1 MKMQELTGC
10 RISIGKTSITV
21 KDENDKTRGIVRNIA
36 TWYTM
41 GNRQQ
46 SEVWQVLKKC
56 GLWEYSNNMR
66 DEHIL
71 KKLIA
76 DGNTLYYINDLRYI
90 ENYHKYFEGHS
101 CCEQEQKNFQKYM
114 EVLEHIREYMTVIDC
129 YVIW

>member
-1 MKMQELTGC
+1 MKMQELTGK
-10 RISIGKTSITV
+10 RISIGKTSITA
-21 KDENDKTRGIVRNIA
+21 KDENDKTHGIVRNVS
-36 TWYTM
+36 TWYTL

-46 SEVWQVLKKC
+46 SDVWQVLKKC

-66 DEHIL
+66 DERIL

-90 ENYHKYFEGHS
+90 ENYHKYFEGQY
-101 CCEQEQKNFQKYM
+101 CCEQEQKNYQKYM